1 MDRRLASRPFR
12 TPVAGVR
19 GTSVAIAL
27 VGMSVA
33 AAACGGSSPSSSA
46 GTTTTSASRPAPGS
60 APVAAST
67 PRTGGTGGTPGTGGT
82 GGGSLC
88 TAIFGAPSAVA
99 AEFAAAQPLVL
110 LSSGGDS
117 NGLEC
122 YYAVSGASSPELGLL
137 VGPHVSASAPA
148 SGHAA
153 NGVTASALPI
163 SASGVTVGPS
173 EDGWLAQAAAR
184 DKPGSA

>member
-1 MDRRLASRPFR
+1 MRVHLAPQAFR
-12 TPVAGVR
+12 TPVAAVR

-67 PRTGGTGGTPGTGGT
+67 PSTPGTPST
-82 GGGSLC
+82 SGGSLC

>member
-1 MDRRLASRPFR
+1 M
-12 TPVAGVR
+12 PVAAVR

-67 PRTGGTGGTPGTGGT
+67 PSTPGTPST
-82 GGGSLC
+82 SGGSLC

>member
-1 MDRRLASRPFR
+1 M
-12 TPVAGVR
+12 PVAVVR
-19 GTSVAIAL
+19 GTSVVIAL

-67 PRTGGTGGTPGTGGT
+67 PSTGGTGGTPGTGGTGGTPGTGGT